1 MSTLLTGF
9 PGFVAT
15 ALLERLL
22 ERRPDEEFVCLV
34 ERRALDVA
42 RKLVAEFERRGG
54 GSHDRLRLV
63 EGDITDPVLGL
74 DGAMRQELAA
84 TTQDVFHLAAVYD
97 VSVSRETATRVN
109 VDGTRHVARFA
120 ASCSRLRRL
129 HHVSSFGVAG
139 HHPGVFTEDDL
150 DVGQPF
156 RNHYVESKFEAE
168 RFVRDMAGG
177 GLPVTVHRPAY
188 VVGDS
193 HTGATQKYDGPYFL
207 IRWILRQPR
216 SLSVVPTVGD
226 PHGTHPNIV
235 PRDFV
240 ADAIAHLAGLE
251 TSLGTTYQLVDPE
264 PPDLAE
270 LIDLVASA
278 TGHRV
283 LHARVPVGPTKWLL
297 GTRVG
302 GRIAGMPPEVL
313 DYFDHPT
320 LFTCDHTLR
329 DLGGSGIR
337 CPSLET
343 YLPRLVEFVRQHP
356 VAPDPAAVMLSS

>member
-1 MSTLLTGF
+1 MPTLLTGF
-9 PGFVAT
+9 PGFLAT

-22 ERRPDEEFVCLV
+22 RRRPDEEFVCVV
-34 ERRALDVA
+34 EPRALDLA
-42 RKLVAEFERRGG
+42 RDRVAELEPAEVR
-54 GSHDRLRLV
+54 DRVRIV
-63 EGDITDPVLGL
+63 AGDITDPVLGL
-74 DGAMRQELAA
+74 DEHTHRSLTS

-97 VSVSRETATRVN
+97 VTVRREMATRVN

-120 ASCSRLRRL
+120 AACTGLRRF

-139 HHPGVFTEDDL
+139 HHPGVFTEEDL

-168 RFVRDMAGG
+168 QLVRDLAAG
-177 GLPVTVHRPAY
+177 GLPVTVYRPAY

-193 HTGATQKYDGPYFL
+193 DTGATQKYDGPYFL
-207 IRWILRQPR
+207 IRWVLRQPR
-216 SLSVVPTVGD
+216 LLSVVPTVGD
-226 PHGTHPNIV
+226 PHRTHPNVV

-240 ADAIAHLAGLE
+240 ADAMVALAGLE
-251 TSLGTTYQLVDPE
+251 ESLGETYQLVDPD
-264 PPDLAE
+264 PPDLSE
-270 LIDLVASA
+270 LIDLVGSA

-283 LHARVPVGPTKWLL
+283 VRARVPFAPTKWLL
-297 GTRVG
+297 GTGIG
-302 GRIAGMPPEVL
+302 GRITGMPPEIL

-320 LFTCDHTLR
+320 RFTCDHTLR
-329 DLGGSGIR
+329 DLAGSGIR

-356 VAPDPAAVMLSS
+356 DVTG